1 MIRSSILGKLLL
13 TALVLILVALGSADF
28 FLTRYTADREVRHA
42 EQLMDGQVRI
52 LAPALAAVPLASV
65 RDWTS
70 RAASQSRARVTI
82 IDRDGVVLADSEHD
96 PATMENHGQRPEVL
110 QALAGQTGAAVRRS
124 ATLDVD
130 LCYLAIP
137 AALAEKP
144 GVILRLAVPLQ
155 QIKVSIAEVRWL
167 IVRASLIAGLCA
179 LLIAY
184 FISRAFTNRIRR
196 IQSFAGELVNAD
208 YSGTIAT
215 QAEDELGSVA
225 RSLRG
230 MADQFREMLR
240 RLSDEASRRKAILA
254 SMVEGV
260 LAVDAELRVTFC
272 NDSFAHAVNA
282 RQPLPEGIPLL
293 QIVREPALL
302 DLLKR
307 VLATG
312 EPRRQR
318 MSILA
323 AQARVFDVQAAPLED
338 RRRGAIAILHDVTE
352 LERLERVRKDFIAN
366 ISHELRT
373 PLASVRGYTETL
385 LDGALEDRENNRK
398 FLEVIYS
405 NAIRLGDMA
414 SDLLALSEMEAE
426 REPPPA
432 ESLSVREVVR
442 AAIRTV
448 EAEARTRNVEIIPL
462 EVEDLHILGQR
473 FRLEHAL
480 LNLLHNA
487 IRFNR
492 PGGEV
497 RVEARSSDSRA
508 RIIVTDTGIGIPFED
523 LPRIFERF
531 YCVDKARSR
540 ETGGTGLGLAIVKH
554 VTEKMGGTVTVESRL
569 GKGSTFTLEFPA
581 EGPSPG
587 QPDQRD

>member
-1 MIRSSILGKLLL
+1 MPRSSILRKLLL
-13 TALVLILVALGSADF
+13 TAVVLILVALGSADF

-42 EQLMDGQVRI
+42 EQLMEGQVRI
-52 LAPALAAVPLASV
+52 LAPALAAVPLSSLAA
-65 RDWTS
+65 WTNQ
-70 RAASQSRARVTI
+70 AAAQSRARVTI

-96 PATMENHGQRPEVL
+96 PSTMENHGRRPEVL
-110 QALAGQTGAAVRRS
+110 QALAGQTGAAVRHS

-144 GVILRLAVPLQ
+144 GIILRLAVPLQ

-167 IVRASLIAGLCA
+167 IVRASLVAGLCA

-196 IQSFAGELVNAD
+196 IQAFAGELVNAD

-215 QAEDELGSVA
+215 EADDELGSVV

-240 RLSDEASRRKAILA
+240 RLSDEAARRKAILA

-272 NDSFAHAVNA
+272 NDSFARAVNA
-282 RQPLPEGIPLL
+282 RQPLPEGVALL
-293 QIVREPALL
+293 EIVREPALL
-302 DLLKR
+302 DLLKQ

-312 EPRRQR
+312 EPQRRR
-318 MSILA
+318 ISIVA
-323 AQARVFDVQAAPLED
+323 AQGRVFDVQAAPLED
-338 RRRGAIAILHDVTE
+338 RPRRGAIAILHDVTE
-352 LERLERVRKDFIAN
+352 LERLERVRKDFVAN

-373 PLASVRGYTETL
+373 PLASIRGYAETL

-398 FLEVIYS
+398 FLETIYS
-405 NAIRLGDMA
+405 NTIRLGDMA

-426 REPPPA
+426 REPPAA
-432 ESLSVREVVR
+432 EKLSVRDIVR

-462 EVEDLHILGQR
+462 EVQDLHIMGQR

-480 LNLLHNA
+480 LNLLNNA

-497 RVEARSSDSRA
+497 RVEARSANGRA
-508 RIIVTDTGIGIPFED
+508 RITVTDTGIGIPFED

-554 VTEKMGGTVTVESRL
+554 VTERMGGTVAVESQL
-569 GKGSTFTLEFPA
+569 GRGSTFTLAFPA
-581 EGPSPG
+581 EVPSQG
-587 QPDQRD
+587 EPD